1 MAANIANADK
11 KRTLSVLVENRSGV
25 LSQVARLFSRNGVNI
40 DSFTAGTTTDLGV
53 TRLTIEVTADDDH
66 TRLLCAQLNKMV
78 PVHSVKLLDANHTI
92 RRELV
97 LFKCSATTSEAR
109 NEVIQIGSIFRG
121 SVIDISQ
128 DTLTLSVIGDEG
140 KINAVKEMLEPYGII
155 ELARS
160 GMVALERGKYTI
172 DENTKEKSEFDYGK
186 SVL

>member
-1 MAANIANADK
+1 MAATIANEDK

-53 TRLTIEVTADDDH
+53 TRLTIEITTDDDH
-66 TRLLCAQLNKMV
+66 TKLICAQLNKMV
-78 PVHSVKLLDANHTI
+78 PVHSVKLLDPNHAI

-97 LFKCSATTSEAR
+97 MFKCKAITSEAR
-109 NEVIQIGSIFRG
+109 NEIIQIGSIFRG

-140 KINAVKEMLEPYGII
+140 KIDAVKEMLEPYGII
-155 ELARS
+155 EMARS
-160 GMVALERGKYTI
+160 GISALERGKYTI
-172 DENTKEKSEFDYGK
+172 DENTKEKREYDYGT
-186 SVL
+186 SAF